1 MRQGLAFCPFP
12 LSTHRY
18 KNEGILSV
26 ATDER
31 NVRNVRNVKDVKD
44 VKDMKDTC
52 GDENFCSRFKSN
64 KVLI

>member
-1 MRQGLAFCPFP
+1 M
-12 LSTHRY
+12 
-18 KNEGILSV
+18 